1 MNFAAFCKAS
11 MQFHR
16 SMQHTQVVDRAPFQL
31 YGTTATFTLGTGG
44 ENREN
49 DRETQE
55 KFSRT

>member
-31 YGTTATFTLGTGG
+31 YGTTATFMLGAGG
-44 ENREN
+44 E
-49 DRETQE
+49 
-55 KFSRT
+55 

>member
-1 MNFAAFCKAS
+1 

-31 YGTTATFTLGTGG
+31 YGTTATFNARDR
-44 ENREN
+44 EESREN